1 MKILSLVFIPLPET
15 LPIELL
21 CFRLHLVKAPFCTFL
36 HHVMEAIGHAIRQ
49 TRDEGVL
56 LGQHGK
62 DLRRVR
68 IPCDTLRHFDGKLIG
83 KTHYR
88 QKLPLLFRKRIDHSG
103 GKSGVDIGVPAGQ
116 HAALGE
122 GAQVQIHGRE
132 PALAGIEKAF
142 HLRIG
147 KLCPAAVG
155 INRKL
160 CMVEAQLFHANLIY
174 LAPQP
179 HRLRGGQKAVAAC
192 NDHMHIGRQPICQ
205 HAKEQGGT
213 LVRQQMKIVNEDV
226 TGGFARQH
234 VAEIVHQQP
243 AACRV
248 RWAGILPQEGEP
260 CAGKRLLYA
269 LPENRKVVGIHADTD
284 DMQRLRFG
292 VLAEIPVHRCGF
304 SIAHGRDHS
313 RHGTAGNRPQALLQ
327 PLRYINGIQIP
338 FWLWHNAHLQR
349 IGFCIPGGF
358 WIRCMAAFMEG
369 TSHYFHFTSS
379 CSARQDGVFTFFCY
393 RLFTPRFMSRGGFCL
408 ADKSRPPPHTA
419 VAGGMGGGLL
429 FRKL

>member
-1 MKILSLVFIPLPET
+1 
-15 LPIELL
+15 
-21 CFRLHLVKAPFCTFL
+21 
-36 HHVMEAIGHAIRQ
+36 
-49 TRDEGVL
+49 
-56 LGQHGK
+56 
-62 DLRRVR
+62 
-68 IPCDTLRHFDGKLIG
+68 
-83 KTHYR
+83 
-88 QKLPLLFRKRIDHSG
+88 
-103 GKSGVDIGVPAGQ
+103 
-116 HAALGE
+116 
-122 GAQVQIHGRE
+122 
-132 PALAGIEKAF
+132 
-142 HLRIG
+142 
-147 KLCPAAVG
+147 
-155 INRKL
+155 
-160 CMVEAQLFHANLIY
+160 MVEAQLFHADLIY

-179 HRLRGGQKAVAAC
+179 HCLRGGQKAVTAC
-192 NDHMHIGRQPICQ
+192 NDYMHIGRQPICQ
-205 HAKEQGGT
+205 HTKEQRGT

-234 VAEIVHQQP
+234 MAEIVHQQP

-260 CAGKRLLYA
+260 CAGKRLLHA
-269 LPENRKVVGIHADTD
+269 LPENRKVVGIHTDTD

-292 VLAEIPVHRCGF
+292 VLTEIPVHRCGF
-304 SIAHGRDHS
+304 SIAHGRDHC
-313 RHGTAGNRPQALLQ
+313 RHGAAGNRPQALLQ
-327 PLRYINGIQIP
+327 PLRYVNGVQIP

-429 FRKL
+429 FREL